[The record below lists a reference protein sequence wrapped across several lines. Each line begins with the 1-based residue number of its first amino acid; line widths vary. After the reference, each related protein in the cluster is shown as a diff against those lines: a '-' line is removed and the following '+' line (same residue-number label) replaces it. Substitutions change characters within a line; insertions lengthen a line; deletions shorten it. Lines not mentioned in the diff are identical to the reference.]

1 MRYILMPSE
10 QNVDVMELDHLET
23 QDEEIESLMEEKNIN
38 KVKATQLHS
47 EEYDETNWEDNVE
60 EED

>member
-1 MRYILMPSE
+1 MPSE

>member
-1 MRYILMPSE
+1 MPSSQYIE
-10 QNVDVMELDHLET
+10 EIELDDRET
-23 QDEEIESLMEEKNIN
+23 QEEEIESLMEEKNIN

-60 EED
+60 DED